1 MMELICSN
9 KIHIYKSRNL
19 YRAFPSRSLF
29 YFMCND
35 TINYFIVECNVKSQD
50 TSNNI
55 KGAMN
60 NWGDKRGISFPS
72 FGDLNSAFENSP
84 HALYLDD
91 GRILLNLG

>member
-1 MMELICSN
+1 
-9 KIHIYKSRNL
+9 
-19 YRAFPSRSLF
+19 
-29 YFMCND
+29 MCND

-50 TSNNI
+50 TSNTI